1 MSFESLKNISAVA
14 FYFASVICFVLA
26 NVLKDNNL
34 SVYYILMVAGIIL
47 FFLGVLKRTN
57 ANKK

>member
-34 SVYYILMVAGIIL
+34 SLYYILLVLGIIL
-47 FFLGVLKRTN
+47 FFLGILKRIRTN
-57 ANKK
+57 R

>member
-34 SVYYILMVAGIIL
+34 SVYYVLLVLGIIL
-47 FFLGVLKRTN
+47 FFLGILKRIKTN
-57 ANKK
+57 R